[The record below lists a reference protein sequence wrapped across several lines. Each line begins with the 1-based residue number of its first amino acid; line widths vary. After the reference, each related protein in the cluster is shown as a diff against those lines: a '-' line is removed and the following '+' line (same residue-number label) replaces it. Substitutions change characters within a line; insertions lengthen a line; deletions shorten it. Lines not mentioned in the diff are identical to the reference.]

1 MKALKFYAT
10 WCEPCKMLTKIIE
23 GASDKITMPIEEI
36 DIEQNFDLARQYGIR
51 GVPALVIVDDA
62 GTEVKRQ
69 SGMMMEDKLLEFLG
83 A

>member
-1 MKALKFYAT
+1 
-10 WCEPCKMLTKIIE
+10 MLTKIIE